1 MKVIHWYELLN
12 LLPDLLCVCF
22 DSTHEVKYIPK
33 SGLWLK
39 DPILCF
45 GILWSSLGC
54 YLWHINPANP
64 ISCLKQGFPHYTVRF
79 CLSFLRTQGMRHTPV
94 AHFLPHAACTHEQDY
109 TSMTFATQNS
119 VSVFAGTF
127 SSLVLKSTILGRG
140 LTLSIWHPS
149 VFGLSGKCFGSWS
162 TLWRLSAVLSF
173 SRFFRMARSGYKFK
187 FLKIQLQV
195 VSSVFVHGFM
205 CWKMPARVQIFLDAE
220 LGVESEADPRS
231 PRAGGGKRRLIQPS
245 GA

>member
-22 DSTHEVKYIPK
+22 DSTHKVKYIPK

-45 GILWSSLGC
+45 GILWSPLGC

-127 SSLVLKSTILGRG
+127 SSLVLKSTILGQG

-149 VFGLSGKCFGSWS
+149 VFGILVNVLDRGPRCGASQSFSP
-162 TLWRLSAVLSF
+162 SAVFSGWQEVGTSSNSWKSSSKLYRRFLFTDLCAERCRRECKSFLMLS
-173 SRFFRMARSGYKFK
+173 
-187 FLKIQLQV
+187 L
-195 VSSVFVHGFM
+195 
-205 CWKMPARVQIFLDAE
+205 E
-220 LGVESEADPRS
+220 
-231 PRAGGGKRRLIQPS
+231 
-245 GA
+245 